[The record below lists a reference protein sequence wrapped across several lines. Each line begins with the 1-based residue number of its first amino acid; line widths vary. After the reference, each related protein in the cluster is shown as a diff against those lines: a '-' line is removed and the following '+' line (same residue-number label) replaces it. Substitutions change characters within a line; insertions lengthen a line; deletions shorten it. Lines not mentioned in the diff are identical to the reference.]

1 MNILQAMDKCGP
13 EGRDCIERHSSLVFN
28 CSVTCEGI
36 FADTDH
42 FAVDKTGGKMRGGFG
57 QNETE
62 LNEKKLK
69 ALHQYQQ
76 KEENVR
82 RLKQVKGVQ
91 EEGFPPQHLLL

>member
-62 LNEKKLK
+62 LDEKKLK
-69 ALHQYQQ
+69 KLVLEY
-76 KEENVR
+76 KNFKKKNFR
-82 RLKQVKGVQ
+82 
-91 EEGFPPQHLLL
+91 HLRFNSAANRTQFGEL